1 MTVVTQ
7 TQKTG
12 PAANRNTSVNPAY
25 GELLATFAHHTD
37 EELAT
42 RIEQAAK
49 AFSTWRETCVQ
60 RRCELLARVAILLRQ
75 DAEKLAKLAT
85 SEMGKPITQATAEVE
100 KCAWVCD
107 YYAEHAAD
115 FLMPREVDT
124 DAAESFVR
132 FDPLGPVLAIMPWN
146 FPYWQVFRFA
156 APALAAGNVGLLK
169 HARNVTGVALAIEE
183 LFLDAGFPPGV
194 FSTLVI
200 SNAQAEQVIAHPHVM
215 AVTLTGSEGA
225 GRAVA
230 VQAGKAIKKCV
241 LELGGSDPL
250 IVLDDADIELAAEQ
264 AVAARTQ
271 NSGQSCIAAK
281 RFIVCESIAEAFVEA
296 FVERMKDLN
305 VGEPMDEATDVGPLA
320 RRDLV
325 NTLHEQVISS
335 IDDGARLLCGG
346 KPVDPYG
353 CYYAPTVLDCVT
365 PGMAVFDEETFGP
378 VAAIVRAMDVE
389 HAIQLANQTCFGLGA
404 SLWTTDLD
412 RAKRLA
418 VSLDAGC
425 VSINE
430 IVKSDPRLP
439 FGGVKASGYGRELA
453 DFGIREF
460 VNIKSV
466 TVAQFYADLSPSR
479 EVRSST

>member
-7 TQKTG
+7 TQKTA
-12 PAANRNTSVNPAY
+12 PAANRNSSVNPAY
-25 GELLATFAHHTD
+25 GELLATFAHNTD

-42 RIEQAAK
+42 RLEQAAK
-49 AFSTWRETCVQ
+49 AFRTWRETSVQ

-75 DAEKLAKLAT
+75 DVEKLGKLAT
-85 SEMGKPITQATAEVE
+85 SEMGKPIAQAMAEVE

-115 FLMPREVDT
+115 FLMPRRIDT
-124 DAAESFVR
+124 DAAESLVR

-156 APALAAGNVGLLK
+156 APTLAAGNVGLLK
-169 HARNVTGVALAIEE
+169 HSRNVTGVALVIEE

-200 SNAQAEQVIAHPHVM
+200 SKEQTEKVIASPVVR

-230 VQAGKAIKKCV
+230 AHAGQAIKKCV
-241 LELGGSDPL
+241 LELGGSDPF
-250 IVLDDADIELAAEQ
+250 IVLDDADIALAAEK
-264 AVAARTQ
+264 AVVARTQ

-281 RFIVCESIAEAFVEA
+281 RFIVCESVVERFVEA
-296 FVERMKDLN
+296 FVARIKDLK
-305 VGEPMDEATDVGPLA
+305 VGDPFDEETDIGPLA

-325 NTLHEQVISS
+325 DTLHEQVISS

-346 KPVDPYG
+346 KPVDAYG
-353 CYYAPTVLDCVT
+353 CYYAPTVLDCVM
-365 PGMAVFDEETFGP
+365 PGMAVFEEETFGP
-378 VAAIVRAMDVE
+378 VAAVIRAMDVE
-389 HAIQLANQTCFGLGA
+389 HAIQLANQTRFGLGV
-404 SLWTTDLD
+404 SIWTEDVD
-412 RAKRLA
+412 RAKQLA
-418 VSLDAGC
+418 VSLDAGS
-425 VSINE
+425 VAIND

-439 FGGVKASGYGRELA
+439 FGGVKASGYGRELS

-466 TVAQFYADLSPSR
+466 SVA
-479 EVRSST
+479 